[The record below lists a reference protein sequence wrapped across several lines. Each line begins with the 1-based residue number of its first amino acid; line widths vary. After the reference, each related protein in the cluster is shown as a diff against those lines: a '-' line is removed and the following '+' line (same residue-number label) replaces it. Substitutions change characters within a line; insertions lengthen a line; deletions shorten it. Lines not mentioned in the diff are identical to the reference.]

1 VRAGGGLCGCACT
14 SIDQKLEASTGCSA
28 GEALGRGWSFHSQG
42 QAVKQRLDGRAL
54 LRLVDRCLR
63 EGASIEIDG
72 MGSFLLNAEERVVF
86 EPSSRGRVFLAY
98 AEEDRAEV
106 RNLYTALQRAGFE
119 PWMDKEK
126 LLPGQNWPRAIDRAI
141 DLADFF
147 VGCFSHRSTVK
158 RGHFQR
164 ELGYALD
171 VAASIPA
178 EDIFFIPV
186 RLEACDLPRQ
196 IVTTVQYV
204 DLFPDW
210 DRGVRALIKSLR
222 QHWAQRKKYSQRR
235 S

>member
-1 VRAGGGLCGCACT
+1 VRASGGLCGRAGT
-14 SIDQKLEASTGCSA
+14 SIDQRLKASASTTVG
-28 GEALGRGWSFHSQG
+28 GALGCGWSLYAQG
-42 QAVKQRLDGRAL
+42 QAVKRRLEGRAL

-72 MGSFLLNAEERVVF
+72 MGSFLLNADERVVF
-86 EPSSRGRVFLAY
+86 EPTSRGRVFLAY
-98 AEEDRAEV
+98 AEEDRGEV
-106 RNLYTALQRAGFE
+106 RKLYSALQRAGFE
-119 PWMDKEK
+119 PWMDQEK

-141 DLADFF
+141 DLSDFF

-171 VAASIPA
+171 AAASIPA

-186 RLEACDLPRQ
+186 RLDACPLPRQ
-196 IVTTVQYV
+196 IVSTVQYV

-210 DRGVRALIKSLR
+210 DRGVRVLIKSLR
-222 QHWAQRKKYSQRR
+222 QHWAERKKKLKPTS
-235 S
+235 

>member
-1 VRAGGGLCGCACT
+1 MKRR
-14 SIDQKLEASTGCSA
+14 LE
-28 GEALGRGWSFHSQG
+28 
-42 QAVKQRLDGRAL
+42 GRAL

-72 MGSFLLNAEERVVF
+72 MGSFLLNADERVVF
-86 EPSSRGRVFLAY
+86 EPTSRGRVFLAY

-106 RNLYTALQRAGFE
+106 RKLYSALQRAGFE
-119 PWMDKEK
+119 PWMDQEK

-141 DLADFF
+141 DLSDFF

-171 VAASIPA
+171 AAASIPA

-186 RLEACDLPRQ
+186 RLDGCHLPRQ
-196 IVTTVQYV
+196 IVSTVQYV

-210 DRGVRALIKSLR
+210 DRGVRALIKSLG
-222 QHWAQRKKYSQRR
+222 QHWAERKKKLKPGS
-235 S
+235 